1 MGSQEELRK
10 LLRGRG
16 WDVTQSTLSRDL
28 REMRVGRV
36 PTADGAVRYSSPEA
50 AAEETSPG
58 VERILAPLFKSIDGV
73 GELIVLNTLPGG
85 AQAVAEAM
93 DTERWP
99 DVVGTLAGDNTVLII
114 CRSSAARERL
124 TKQLHRVAGR

>member
-1 MGSQEELRK
+1 
-10 LLRGRG
+10 G

-36 PTADGAVRYSSPEA
+36 PTSDGAVRYSSPDAVSED
-50 AAEETSPG
+50 TSPG
-58 VERILAPLFKSIDGV
+58 VERILAPLFKSVDGV

-99 DVVGTLAGDNTVLII
+99 DIVGTLAGDNTVLII
-114 CRSSAARERL
+114 CRSGAARERV
-124 TKQLHRVAGR
+124 TRQLHRLAGR